1 MFGIGTST
9 VTVVAD
15 GIVAVQLVDDP
26 DTVES
31 VPECTQGPCDRSA
44 FLREQ
49 GALRCDAA
57 GSGGPQL
64 RLTIL
69 PLASPLSTVPVD
81 EGHSH
86 RPTCELVGEIVMLPA
101 LTVTSSSAMQPFAH
115 VSASHAAGETE
126 LSARRAAPAV
136 VDKASSTQVWRA
148 RILLHFRSPEHNHVA
163 SGGGRRLGVPTVT
176 GRNRVSVA
184 GPPRLDVCFR
194 LSPAKEQ
201 HAMWSTDFF
210 CWAEYSCTFSSLT
223 CYPNIPSETRKPGCL
238 STQPHA

>member
-1 MFGIGTST
+1 MHPRP
-9 VTVVAD
+9 
-15 GIVAVQLVDDP
+15 L
-26 DTVES
+26 
-31 VPECTQGPCDRSA
+31 RSKCVS
-44 FLREQ
+44 E
-49 GALRCDAA
+49 GARCSHWKRA
-57 GSGGPQL
+57 SGPQL

-101 LTVTSSSAMQPFAH
+101 LTVTSSSAMQSFAH
-115 VSASHAAGETE
+115 VSASQAAGETE
-126 LSARRAAPAV
+126 RSARRAAPAV

-184 GPPRLDVCFR
+184 GPAGR
-194 LSPAKEQ
+194 LSQPSKRT
-201 HAMWSTDFF
+201 MWSTDFF
-210 CWAEYSCTFSSLT
+210 CWAEYLFLT
-223 CYPNIPSETRKPGCL
+223 DVL
-238 STQPHA
+238 SQYTQRNPKT